1 MNVLQK
7 ILISLDFRVKIM
19 GHVDRNRIHNY
30 IYRYGIQDTEENFSK
45 SGEVIKQRNF
55 YIFWKILYIVDNC
68 QIIEEDSTG
77 ITIEIDLV
85 EHQMVLEDLTK
96 TFFTK
101 KN

>member
-55 YIFWKILYIVDNC
+55 YIF
-68 QIIEEDSTG
+68 
-77 ITIEIDLV
+77 
-85 EHQMVLEDLTK
+85 
-96 TFFTK
+96 
-101 KN
+101 